1 MRIVLLCFAVLGGLS
16 QLAPAATISA
26 VLHPGPGSN
35 KPGAGFLGV
44 ARQDFGAIADVGSGV
59 GVPPSN
65 GGVVGLIPEAFVS
78 LDANTT
84 AHVKA
89 DARRSDPNGTQNV
102 GIYLTT
108 YSYLRFINSNIVDI
122 NAEYKV
128 INSGYWEF
136 QVVGNYGWSITA
148 QAPQFTGARRT
159 YTFEKVNGTP
169 IDLAFDNGGGSATT
183 ASGTLGTGTYRLSYS
198 HVRDHALGGSA
209 VNPTNPDGS
218 TNLDIFFTF
227 QSEDPSGVVPE
238 PTSLAVFGLLGIGG
252 AVAKWRRKK

>member
-26 VLHPGPGSN
+26 VLHPQPGRSTTGEATLGPD
-35 KPGAGFLGV
+35 V
-44 ARQDFGAIADVGSGV
+44 QYFGAIAGT

-65 GGVVGLIPEAFVS
+65 GGVIPIIPEASVL

-89 DARRSDPNGTQNV
+89 DARRVDPSGTQNV

-108 YSYLRFINSNIVDI
+108 YSYLRFVDSNAVTIGSTYGVT
-122 NAEYKV
+122 NV
-128 INSGYWEF
+128 GYWEF
-136 QVVGNYGWSITA
+136 QVVGNYGWSLAA
-148 QAPQFTGARRT
+148 QAPQFTGARR
-159 YTFEKVNGTP
+159 YYVFQKVGESLP
-169 IDLAFDNGGGSATT
+169 IAFDGVGSTATT
-183 ASGTLGTGTYRLSYS
+183 ASGTLGTGTYRLYYNHDLDFPS
-198 HVRDHALGGSA
+198 GGSL
-209 VNPTNPDGS
+209 VDPTNNPDGS